1 MLEERRD
8 EDQVQERPEATEE
21 APVAE
26 DSAPV
31 EDPFGNSA
39 LDEPAD
45 ESAPGPAEEGG
56 DEPVEEELEASAEE
70 GGDEPVEEEPEAPA
84 EVGAELESEAGNAE
98 AVELEAPRNPKMKW
112 YAVHTYSGHE
122 NKVRSNLLRR
132 VRLEGMEDRIGQA
145 LVPTV
150 EVTEMK
156 KGKKS
161 TAMRKY
167 FPSYILVEME
177 MCDEAFH
184 LVNGITG
191 VTSFV
196 GLDMREPSKR
206 PLPLRPAEVDR
217 ILGRIER
224 PAEHTPTEIPY
235 QVGDHVK
242 VMDGPFSDFN
252 GVVDEVNHERG
263 TLKVMVTIF
272 GRETPVELD
281 FLQVEP
287 V

>member
-8 EDQVQERPEATEE
+8 EERVEERPEAAEE
-21 APVAE
+21 TPVAE
-26 DSAPV
+26 ESAPV
-31 EDPFGNSA
+31 EDPFGNGA
-39 LDEPAD
+39 GEEPA
-45 ESAPGPAEEGG
+45 EGPAEGSAPES
-56 DEPVEEELEASAEE
+56 DDEEEPAAEE
-70 GGDEPVEEEPEAPA
+70 PEVPAAEEPEA
-84 EVGAELESEAGNAE
+84 SAE
-98 AVELEAPRNPKMKW
+98 AVELDAPRNPKMKW

-122 NKVRSNLLRR
+122 NKVRGNLLRR
-132 VRLEGMEDRIGQA
+132 VRLEGMEDRIGQV

-224 PAEHTPTEIPY
+224 PQEHTPTEIPY

>member
-1 MLEERRD
+1 MLEEHSGKGRA
-8 EDQVQERPEATEE
+8 EDQLESVGETAEQPEA
-21 APVAE
+21 
-26 DSAPV
+26 APV
-31 EDPFGNSA
+31 EDPFGNREDVDA
-39 LDEPAD
+39 GA
-45 ESAPGPAEEGG
+45 
-56 DEPVEEELEASAEE
+56 EPVVS
-70 GGDEPVEEEPEAPA
+70 EEPEAEGEPVEKA
-84 EVGAELESEAGNAE
+84 GDESTEEADEEPSVDESVN
-98 AVELEAPRNPKMKW
+98 LEAPRNPKLKW

-122 NKVRSNLLRR
+122 NKVRGNLLRR
-132 VRLEGMEDRIGQA
+132 VLLENMEDRIGQV

-150 EVTEMK
+150 EITEMK
-156 KGKKS
+156 KGKKT

-177 MCDEAFH
+177 MCDETFH

-196 GLDMREPSKR
+196 GLDIREPSRR
-206 PLPLRPAEVDR
+206 PHPLRPAEVDR

-224 PAEHTPTEIPY
+224 PQEHTPTEIPY

-287 V
+287 L